1 MSSAAPLSLSL
12 IMMLISWSRLVPGSW
27 FRSAARRRKSAAS
40 HALII
45 EAVSLT
51 AFRFDE
57 PLIWPVRASITAQD
71 QKPGEEIVTG
81 PAWISGRATGV
92 ETATVGV
99 GLVGAGA
106 PRHWRLPVS
115 RQPVSGTSANG
126 ADSSPR
132 T

>member
-27 FRSAARRRKSAAS
+27 FRSAARRRKSAA
-40 HALII
+40 I
-45 EAVSLT
+45 
-51 AFRFDE
+51 
-57 PLIWPVRASITAQD
+57 PAQD

-99 GLVGAGA
+99 GLVGAAAPEAFAAGA
-106 PRHWRLPVS
+106 LL
-115 RQPVSGTSANG
+115 G
-126 ADSSPR
+126 AFAVARPLPR
-132 T
+132 TSGAENAASGEPGM